1 MAVSDYGLSGFPS
14 QKRSLTQKGESWRKK
29 CVQSAI
35 DHAFSATEFKTNY
48 SEMRANID
56 LYNNRL
62 DTKEMMEF
70 CDPFALGSDSFP
82 IKPRNY
88 PIAAPK
94 INLLVGEEAKRVS
107 DFRVKIVNEDAVSQK
122 EKEIKDRYM
131 KTFMEEIIQNPNI
144 DEATI
149 EKKIKDLEK
158 WRKYEYQDIRE
169 RRATHLLEHIKHEEK
184 VDKKFNDGFLDA
196 LLTGLE
202 IYAVDIVGGEPSL
215 RKCNP
220 LNIKTIRTSE
230 SNQIE
235 DCDIIVEYAYYSP
248 GKIIDMFHDHLK
260 PSQVSML
267 ERGKAGYSAD
277 DDKSFITLGEKEPDL
292 PAINLIE
299 NSEGNL
305 VASDEMSDTSF
316 HLPEYTSTGS
326 ILVTRAVWRS
336 YQKVGRL
343 KYYDEV
349 TGDVQYKLVSEFYEP
364 DTALGEE
371 VKWYWVTDW
380 WEGTRI
386 GRDIYVKMQA
396 FPIKAYS
403 MSNPSISQCPYI
415 GSAYSVND
423 DDITSLMGRMKPYQ
437 YLYNAFMWKTQDA
450 FAKYKG
456 VIGTIDLAR
465 TPDGWEF
472 EDVLYYAERM
482 GWMVEDSFK
491 EGDKGAATGKLA
503 GNLPGRSTP
512 MDFNLSGYIQQN
524 LAMLNFLK
532 VEMGEISGVSK
543 QREGSIHNRELVGN
557 VDRSVTQSS
566 HITEV
571 YFSMHE
577 DVKKRTLTA
586 LLEAAKFAYKGKKKI
601 VQHIL
606 DDMSSEIFEL
616 DGDHFRELDF
626 GIVMSNN
633 LLDAQMR
640 ERFIQ
645 LAQAGLQSDKLNF
658 SQLMDIMTD
667 RSISS
672 MRRKIETAEE
682 DAIQRQQQQQE
693 RQLQAGQQQQQQQIE
708 ANMAM
713 KRMEMQHETD
723 LQTSQNE
730 KDLAIE
736 RLKQAFKA
744 ESEDVKRLKVEYDKM
759 EKDMDREHEARQKEL
774 DRQAKLAVEATKQRT
789 K

>member
-1 MAVSDYGLSGFPS
+1 M
-14 QKRSLTQKGESWRKK
+14 
-29 CVQSAI
+29 
-35 DHAFSATEFKTNY
+35 
-48 SEMRANID
+48 
-56 LYNNRL
+56 
-62 DTKEMMEF
+62 
-70 CDPFALGSDSFP
+70 
-82 IKPRNY
+82 
-88 PIAAPK
+88 
-94 INLLVGEEAKRVS
+94 
-107 DFRVKIVNEDAVSQK
+107 
-122 EKEIKDRYM
+122 
-131 KTFMEEIIQNPNI
+131 
-144 DEATI
+144 
-149 EKKIKDLEK
+149 LEK
-158 WRKYEYQDIRE
+158 
-169 RRATHLLEHIKHEEK
+169 
-184 VDKKFNDGFLDA
+184 
-196 LLTGLE
+196 
-202 IYAVDIVGGEPSL
+202 
-215 RKCNP
+215 
-220 LNIKTIRTSE
+220 
-230 SNQIE
+230 
-235 DCDIIVEYAYYSP
+235 
-248 GKIIDMFHDHLK
+248 
-260 PSQVSML
+260 
-267 ERGKAGYSAD
+267 GKAGYSAD
-277 DDKSFITLGEKEPDL
+277 DNKSFINLGEKEPDL
-292 PAINLIE
+292 PSINLIE
-299 NSEGNL
+299 NTEGNL
-305 VASDEMSDTSF
+305 IASDEMSDNSY

-326 ILVTRAVWRS
+326 ILVTKVAWRS

-343 KYYDEV
+343 KYYDDV
-349 TGDVQYKLVSEFYEP
+349 TGDVQYKLVSEYYEI
-364 DTALGEE
+364 DSAKGEE

-386 GRDIYVKMQA
+386 GQDIYVKMQA

-403 MSNPSISQCPYI
+403 MSNPSISQCPYV
-415 GSAYSVND
+415 GSAYSMND

-491 EGDKGAATGKLA
+491 EGDKGASTGKLA

-524 LAMLNFLK
+524 LSMLNFLK

-577 DVKKRTLTA
+577 DIKKRALTA

-616 DGDHFRELDF
+616 DGDHFREMDF

-633 LLDAQMR
+633 LMDTQMR

-645 LAQAGLQSDKLNF
+645 LAQSGLQNDKLNF

-672 MRRKIETAEE
+672 MRRKIETAED
-682 DAIQRQQQQQE
+682 DAIKRQQE
-693 RQLQAGQQQQQQQIE
+693 QQQQQIQSQQQMQQQQLQ
-708 ANMAM
+708 ANVEM
-713 KRMEMQHETD
+713 KRMDQDHETNIAQASND
-723 LQTSQNE
+723 
-730 KDLAIE
+730 KDLAVQ
-736 RLKQAFKA
+736 RMKQSFQV
-744 ESEDVKRLKVEYDKM
+744 EGDEVKRLKVEYDKM
-759 EKDMDREHEARQKEL
+759 EKDLDREHEARQKEL
-774 DRQAKLAVEATKQRT
+774 DRQADIAKQRT
-789 K
+789 

>member
-1 MAVSDYGLSGFPS
+1 MAVSDHGLSGFPS
-14 QKRSLTQKGESWRKK
+14 QKKSLNQKGESWRKK
-29 CVQSAI
+29 CVKAAI

-62 DTKEMMEF
+62 NDKEMMEF
-70 CDPFALGSDSFP
+70 CDPFSLGSDSLP

-88 PIAAPK
+88 PIASPK

-107 DFRVKIVNEDAVSQK
+107 DFKVKIVNEDAISEK
-122 EKEIKDRYM
+122 EKEIKDRYI
-131 KTFMEEIIQNPNI
+131 KTFVEEIIQDPEI
-144 DEATI
+144 SEEDI
-149 EKKIKDLEK
+149 EKKLKSLEK
-158 WRKYEYQDIRE
+158 WRKYEYQDMRE

-184 VDKKFNDGFLDA
+184 IDKKFNDGFLDA

-202 IYAVDIVGGEPSL
+202 IYAIDIVGGEPSM

-220 LNIKTIRTSE
+220 LKIKTIRTSS
-230 SNQIE
+230 SNSIE
-235 DCDIIVEYAYYSP
+235 DCDIIVEYDYYSP

-260 PSQVSML
+260 PSQVSTL
-267 ERGKAGYSAD
+267 ERGKAGYSTD
-277 DDKSFITLGEKEPDL
+277 DENTFVKLGEKEPDL
-292 PAINLIE
+292 PSINLIE
-299 NSEGNL
+299 NTDGNL
-305 VASDEMSDTSF
+305 IASDEMSDNSY
-316 HLPEYTSTGS
+316 HLPQYTSTGS
-326 ILVTRAVWRS
+326 ILVTKVAWRS

-349 TGDVQYKLVSEFYEP
+349 TGDVQYKLVSEYYEI
-364 DTALGEE
+364 DSAKGEE
-371 VKWYWVTDW
+371 IKWYWVTDW

-386 GRDIYVKMQA
+386 GEDMYVKMQA

-403 MSNPSISQCPYI
+403 MSNPSISQCPYV
-415 GSAYSVND
+415 GSAYSMND
-423 DDITSLMGRMKPYQ
+423 EEITSLMGRMKPYQ

-524 LAMLNFLK
+524 LSMLNFLK

-577 DVKKRTLTA
+577 DIKKRALTA

-601 VQHIL
+601 VNHIL

-616 DGDHFRELDF
+616 DGDHFREMDF

-633 LLDAQMR
+633 LMDTQMR

-645 LAQAGLQSDKLNF
+645 LAQSGLQNDKLNF

-672 MRRKIETAEE
+672 MRRKIETAED
-682 DAIQRQQQQQE
+682 DAIKRQQEQQQQQM
-693 RQLQAGQQQQQQQIE
+693 QSQQQMQQQQIE
-708 ANMAM
+708 STVEM
-713 KRMEMQHETD
+713 KRMDQEHEANIS
-723 LQTSQNE
+723 LANNN
-730 KDLAIE
+730 KDLAIQ
-736 RLKQAFKA
+736 RMKQAFQV
-744 ESEDVKRLKVEYDKM
+744 EGDDVKRLKVEYDKM
-759 EKDMDREHEARQKEL
+759 GKDLDREHEARQKNL
-774 DRQAKLAVEATKQRT
+774 DRQADIAKQRT
-789 K
+789 KD

>member
-14 QKRSLTQKGESWRKK
+14 QKRSLNQKGESWRKK
-29 CVQSAI
+29 CVKAAI

-48 SEMRANID
+48 SEMRSNID

-62 DTKEMMEF
+62 NDKEMMEF
-70 CDPFALGSDSFP
+70 CDPFSLGSDSFP

-88 PIAAPK
+88 PIASPK

-107 DFRVKIVNEDAVSQK
+107 DFKVKIVNEDAVSEK
-122 EKEIKDRYM
+122 EKEIKDRYV
-131 KTFMEEIIQNPNI
+131 KTFVEEIIQDPNI
-144 DEATI
+144 TEEDI
-149 EKKIKDLEK
+149 QKKLKDLEK
-158 WRKYEYQDIRE
+158 WRKYEYQDLRE
-169 RRATHLLEHIKHEEK
+169 RRATQLLEHIKHEEK

-202 IYAVDIVGGEPSL
+202 IYSIDIVGGEPSM

-230 SNQIE
+230 SNSIE
-235 DCDIIVEYAYYSP
+235 DCDIIVEYSYYSP

-260 PSQVSML
+260 PSQVALL
-267 ERGKAGYSAD
+267 EKGKAGYSAD
-277 DDKSFITLGEKEPDL
+277 DTKQFINLGEKEPDL
-292 PAINLIE
+292 PSINLIE
-299 NSEGNL
+299 NTEGNL
-305 VASDEMSDTSF
+305 IASDEFSDNSY

-326 ILVTRAVWRS
+326 ILVTKVAWRS

-343 KYYDEV
+343 KYYDDV
-349 TGDVQYKLVSEFYEP
+349 TGDVQYKLVSEYYEIDP
-364 DTALGEE
+364 AKGEE

-386 GRDIYVKMQA
+386 GQDIYVKMQA

-415 GSAYSVND
+415 GSAYSMND

-524 LAMLNFLK
+524 LSMLNFLK

-577 DVKKRTLTA
+577 DIKKRALTA

-616 DGDHFRELDF
+616 DGDHFREMDF

-633 LLDAQMR
+633 LMDTQMR

-645 LAQAGLQSDKLNF
+645 LAQSGLQSDKLNF

-672 MRRKIETAEE
+672 MRRKIETAED
-682 DAIQRQQQQQE
+682 DAIKRQQEQQQQQM
-693 RQLQAGQQQQQQQIE
+693 QSQQQMQQQQIE
-708 ANMAM
+708 ANVEM
-713 KRMEMQHETD
+713 KRMDQEHETNLAQASND
-723 LQTSQNE
+723 
-730 KDLAIE
+730 KDLAVQ
-736 RLKQAFKA
+736 RMKQAFQV
-744 ESEDVKRLKVEYDKM
+744 EGDEVKRLKVEYDKM
-759 EKDMDREHEARQKEL
+759 EKDLDREHEARQKEL
-774 DRQAKLAVEATKQRT
+774 DRQADAAKQRT
-789 K
+789 